1 MLRCLVVWLDK
12 NSHNLKNLMNY
23 IKIVIRQK
31 EGNLRNAFLP
41 PQKKAK
47 KGISQKGHF
56 FSKPYLYT
64 IIYIYIIL
72 LLLLTTFFSSVC
84 NTKCYLTPHNRV
96 RLAN

>member
-1 MLRCLVVWLDK
+1 M
-12 NSHNLKNLMNY
+12 SY

-64 IIYIYIIL
+64 IIYILYYIIIII
-72 LLLLTTFFSSVC
+72 
-84 NTKCYLTPHNRV
+84 N
-96 RLAN
+96 